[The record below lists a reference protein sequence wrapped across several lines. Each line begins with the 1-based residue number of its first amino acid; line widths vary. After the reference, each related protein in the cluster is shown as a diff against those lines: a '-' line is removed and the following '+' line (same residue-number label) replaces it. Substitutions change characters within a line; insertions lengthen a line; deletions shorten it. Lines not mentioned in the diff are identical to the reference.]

1 LNLICPNCNARLS
14 LEALAEDAEARKLF
28 GLLSQHEQA
37 AGAMVQYL
45 QLFKPPKQALRWAR
59 ALKLAK
65 QLLTIAD
72 RAGCLDDQLAE
83 ACLRTVA
90 AMEGKR
96 ARGEWQPLTSH
107 RYFEKVLGEPD
118 RPRPAV
124 VFGPVERPPCM
135 RHLPLRGASRSRSHT
150 PAPPRSP
157 PPPAPCSP
165 RPGPASPPP
174 SRRDDHRP
182 RARPSD
188 RPPRSTTTSPAP
200 MKRRA
205 DTE

>member
-1 LNLICPNCNARLS
+1 MNLICPNCNARLS

-65 QLLTIAD
+65 ELLAIAD

-96 ARGEWQPLTSH
+96 ARGDWQPLNSH
-107 RYFEKVLGEPD
+107 RYFEKVLA
-118 RPRPAV
+118 AV
-124 VFGPVERPPCM
+124 QDEFRDGIRTRLDERRGM
-135 RHLPLRGASRSRSHT
+135 TETTRGRATSKRSEALRLL
-150 PAPPRSP
+150 
-157 PPPAPCSP
+157 
-165 RPGPASPPP
+165 
-174 SRRDDHRP
+174 DED
-182 RARPSD
+182 
-188 RPPRSTTTSPAP
+188 
-200 MKRRA
+200 
-205 DTE
+205 